1 MQGRRIRGGRVS
13 ASALVCRT
21 ALSFLGG
28 VDPTDGRILDPECD
42 EKGSSVKGSV
52 LCFPYGK
59 GSTVGSYSIYQLKL
73 NNAAPEAIVNLS
85 AEPIVATGA
94 IISGIPMV
102 DKIDISLLRSSDRVT
117 VDGDTGTVEVH
128 DLEERH
134 VVTSVLRNK
143 GQILVMKRSDEV
155 GSFRGKWACVSGFI
169 ESDESDLDAAIR
181 EVREET
187 GLKGIELA
195 NRIPLERFRDLKA
208 VWAVHPF
215 LFDVPRREI
224 MLDWEHDEFRWIA
237 PEQLTSYGC
246 VPGLEAVVDR
256 LLRPDC

>member
-1 MQGRRIRGGRVS
+1 
-13 ASALVCRT
+13 
-21 ALSFLGG
+21 
-28 VDPTDGRILDPECD
+28 LDPECD

-94 IISGIPMV
+94 IISEIPMV
-102 DKIDISLLRSSDRVT
+102 DKIDISLLRSSDRMT

-169 ESDESDLDAAIR
+169 ESDESDLDAAIH

>member
-1 MQGRRIRGGRVS
+1 
-13 ASALVCRT
+13 
-21 ALSFLGG
+21 
-28 VDPTDGRILDPECD
+28 LDPECD
-42 EKGSSVKGSV
+42 EKGSSVRGSI

-94 IISGIPMV
+94 IISRIPMV
-102 DKIDISLLRSSDRVT
+102 DKIDISLLRSSDRLT

-128 DLEERH
+128 GLEERH
-134 VVTSVLRNK
+134 VVTSVLRNN
-143 GQILVMKRSDEV
+143 GQILVMKRSDDV
-155 GSFRGKWACVSGFI
+155 GSFRGNWACVSGFI

-187 GLKGIELA
+187 GLRGLKLA
-195 NRIPLERFRDLKA
+195 NRMPLERFRDRKV

-215 LFDVPRREI
+215 LFDAPKRDIR
-224 MLDWEHDEFRWIA
+224 LDWEHDEFRWID
-237 PEQLTSYGC
+237 PEQLSSYEC

-256 LLRPDC
+256 LLGPDC